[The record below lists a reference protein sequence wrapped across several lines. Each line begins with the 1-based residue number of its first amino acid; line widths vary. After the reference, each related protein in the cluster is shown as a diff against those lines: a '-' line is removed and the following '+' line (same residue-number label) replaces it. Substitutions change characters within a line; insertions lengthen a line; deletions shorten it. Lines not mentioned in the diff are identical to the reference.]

1 MSNSLFK
8 RFKLFTA
15 TVANGGGAAAA
26 WGAITGTLS
35 DQTDL
40 QSALDTKVD
49 ENAPITGATKTKI
62 TYDSKG
68 LVMSGTDA
76 TTADIADSTNKRYVT
91 DAQLIV
97 LGNTSNTNSG
107 DETQASIIS
116 KLALNSGSINI
127 DFGISGDF
135 LTTTVLAAWVTAG
148 HYGKI
153 KCEVL
158 DDGTDHLAGEAA
170 LGCVMAS
177 INNIVPGVSFDILVV
192 SQHDTWGRYTIKYN
206 EII

>member
-1 MSNSLFK
+1 MSNNLLK
-8 RFKLFTA
+8 RFKLFTDA
-15 TVANGGGAAAA
+15 LSSGGGAGAI

-35 DQTDL
+35 NQTDL
-40 QSALDTKVD
+40 QNALDGKLDT
-49 ENAPITGATKTKI
+49 T
-62 TYDSKG
+62 
-68 LVMSGTDA
+68 A
-76 TTADIADSTNKRYVT
+76 TTADVNPSTDRNYVT
-91 DAQLIV
+91 DAELVVI
-97 LGNTSNTNSG
+97 GDTSGTNTG
-107 DETQASIIS
+107 DETQSSIIS
-116 KLALNSGSINI
+116 KLALISGTINI

-135 LTTTVLAAWVTAG
+135 LTTTVLAPWVTAG

-177 INNIVPGVSFDILVV
+177 VNNIVPGVSFDILVV
-192 SQHDTWGRYTIKYN
+192 SQHDTWGRYTVKYN